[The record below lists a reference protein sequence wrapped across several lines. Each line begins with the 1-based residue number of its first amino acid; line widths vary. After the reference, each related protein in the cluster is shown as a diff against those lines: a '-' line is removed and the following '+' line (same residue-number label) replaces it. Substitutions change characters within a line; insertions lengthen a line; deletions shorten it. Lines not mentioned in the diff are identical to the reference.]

1 MSRPLII
8 SLVLVIL
15 AVIGYFL
22 LMPGRHELPALQAAA
37 EKAAATASS
46 SSASSQEAGEGPAG
60 AGSSPDASQA
70 AGSDAPSAADAAS
83 ETGTASTETAE
94 IAGSDDAGNGTTA
107 AATGSDDMTDSEIA
121 DAEMAREEAEVA
133 SGPGVGAIASAL
145 AIGGIAYGPD
155 GGVTISGKAPE
166 GSAIRVLAS
175 GREVGETTAGSDGAW
190 SFSPSLDALAPGRY
204 TLKVE
209 QLGEDGNVV
218 AHASTP
224 FQRAEPEAVANLA
237 ESGEFIVQPG
247 DSLWSISQRLFNDGS
262 KFERIFEA
270 NRDRID
276 NPDLIYPGQVLKLP
290 PETE

>member
-37 EKAAATASS
+37 DKATATASASS
-46 SSASSQEAGEGPAG
+46 SSSSSQDAG
-60 AGSSPDASQA
+60 AGSEDGGSLTGASQA
-70 AGSDAPSAADAAS
+70 SGTDTPAAADAAS
-83 ETGTASTETAE
+83 G
-94 IAGSDDAGNGTTA
+94 
-107 AATGSDDMTDSEIA
+107 A

-133 SGPGVGAIASAL
+133 SGPGVGAVASAL
-145 AIGGIAYGPD
+145 AIGGIAYGSD
-155 GGVTISGKAPE
+155 GGVTISGKALE
-166 GSAIRVLAS
+166 GSTIRVLAS

-209 QLGEDGNVV
+209 QLGADSAVV
-218 AHASTP
+218 AEASTP